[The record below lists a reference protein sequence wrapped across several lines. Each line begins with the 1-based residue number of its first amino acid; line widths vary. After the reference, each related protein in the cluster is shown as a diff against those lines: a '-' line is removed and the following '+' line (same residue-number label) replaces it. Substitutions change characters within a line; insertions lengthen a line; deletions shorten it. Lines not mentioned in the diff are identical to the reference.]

1 MKVNT
6 DEVKDIVPTG
16 LDICGSGIV
25 FREVRKVWKRATK
38 AELRLEMLKNLGV
51 KNLGLETVER
61 NVRQES
67 NKRHPLKF
75 QSTRK

>member
-1 MKVNT
+1 MKFY
-6 DEVKDIVPTG
+6 KDKYNNIIVPTG
-16 LDICGSGIV
+16 LEIEPGFV
-25 FREVRKVWKRATK
+25 FRDVRKAWKRATK
-38 AELRLEMLKNLGV
+38 AESRLEMLKNLRV

>member
-1 MKVNT
+1 MKFY
-6 DEVKDIVPTG
+6 KDKYNNIIVPTG
-16 LDICGSGIV
+16 LEIEPGFV
-25 FREVRKVWKRATK
+25 FRDVRKAWKRATK

-75 QSTRK
+75 